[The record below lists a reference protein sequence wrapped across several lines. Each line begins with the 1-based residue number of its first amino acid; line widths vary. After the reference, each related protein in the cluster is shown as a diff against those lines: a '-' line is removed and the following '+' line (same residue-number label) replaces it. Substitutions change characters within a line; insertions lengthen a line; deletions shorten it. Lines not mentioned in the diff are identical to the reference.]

1 MKHPVSVEAIST
13 VNQDELWV
21 VQRRVY
27 RRGEI
32 STWKTI
38 TNPISFKAAL
48 NEAHGYPSETTRLM
62 TGIKEYCYLGAMQ
75 REI

>member
-1 MKHPVSVEAIST
+1 MTHQVFAESPF
-13 VNQDELWV
+13 NLNPDELWV

-27 RRGEI
+27 RRGDK

-38 TNPISFKAAL
+38 TLPIPYR
-48 NEAHGYPSETTRLM
+48 EAFEELHDYPSETTRLM
-62 TGIKEYCYLGAMQ
+62 TGIKEYCHLSAMQ

>member
-1 MKHPVSVEAIST
+1 MTHQIFAESPFNL
-13 VNQDELWV
+13 NQDELWV

-27 RRGEI
+27 RRGNK

-38 TNPISFKAAL
+38 TKAIPYR
-48 NEAHGYPSETTRLM
+48 EAFEELHDYPSETTRLM
-62 TGIKEYCYLGAMQ
+62 SGIQEYCHTGAMQ